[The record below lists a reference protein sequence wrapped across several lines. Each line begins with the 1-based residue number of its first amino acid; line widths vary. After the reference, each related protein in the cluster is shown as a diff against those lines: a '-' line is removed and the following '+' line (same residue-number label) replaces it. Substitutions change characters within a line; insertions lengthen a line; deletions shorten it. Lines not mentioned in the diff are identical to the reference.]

1 MLQFQ
6 LIRTMS
12 YGTMNCLVLAYAYS
26 PPGGGVTSFSTG
38 QKAGVEGILG
48 DMLREAGKNCTYKT
62 TVEIIRMLA
71 MTGCRRSEVVGLM
84 WSEVDWENSCLK
96 LEDSKT
102 GFSIRPVGL
111 SVIEALEGKSK
122 VAEGSYVFEGYGYD
136 NAFGGFVRHWRDL
149 FRGTALSDV
158 TPHVLRHSFA
168 SLANDLGLTEITI
181 AALVGHAHG
190 SITSRYIHTID
201 ANLVSAADTMAGF
214 IQGLLE
220 GKVFNR
226 ATHTLN
232 RAARKQAING
242 FLDYAQGNGPG
253 QYEGGPVALPHHNS
267 SQQLNH
273 LRFPAPASLQ

>member
-1 MLQFQ
+1 ML
-6 LIRTMS
+6 
-12 YGTMNCLVLAYAYS
+12 
-26 PPGGGVTSFSTG
+26 GGVFTYAMEIGLLDSNPVHGIRRPKGNPRKWRLS
-38 QKAGVEGILG
+38 QREYRILG
-48 DMLREAGKNCTYKT
+48 DMLKEAGKDVTYKT
-62 TVEIIRMLA
+62 TVEIIRVLA

-111 SVIEALEGKSK
+111 PVIEALEERSK
-122 VAEGSYVFEGYGYD
+122 EAEGSYVFEGYGYD
-136 NAFGGFVRHWRDL
+136 NAFGGFVRQWRDL

-214 IQGLLE
+214 IQGLLD

-232 RAARKQAING
+232 RVARKRAISG
-242 FLDYAQGNGPG
+242 FLERAEGSEGPAFE
-253 QYEGGPVALPHHNS
+253 QLPEAEMPTIYH
-267 SQQLNH
+267 
-273 LRFPAPASLQ
+273 